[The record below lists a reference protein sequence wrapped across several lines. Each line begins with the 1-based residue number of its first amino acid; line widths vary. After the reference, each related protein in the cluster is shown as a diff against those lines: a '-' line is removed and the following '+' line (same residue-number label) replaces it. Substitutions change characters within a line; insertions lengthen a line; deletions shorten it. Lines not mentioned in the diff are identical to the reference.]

1 MFPSADQI
9 ATALVSAG
17 ALLGED
23 PIATASG
30 EMGMRSRHVA
40 MDALMRAFP
49 DARRAGLGRCLG
61 YGTPRA
67 AQAAVITARK
77 GQWWSDDH
85 VDEVVGALV
94 GDRYGEQAQ

>member
-1 MFPSADQI
+1 MFPTADQI
-9 ATALVSAG
+9 ATALVTASRFF
-17 ALLGED
+17 GED

-40 MDALMRAFP
+40 MDALVRAFP
-49 DARRAGLGRCLG
+49 KARRAGLGRCLG

-77 GQWWSDDH
+77 GKWWSDDV

-94 GDRYGEQAQ
+94 GDQYGEQAQ